1 MAIRILSV
9 AHKHGITD
17 AQIRFTITHCGRAF
31 VQPPQDDPIA
41 PDRVLVLGDDQAGV
55 PIEILAIE
63 DDHGDLVVI
72 HAMEMRRRYRRQYEE
87 ALLWRI
93 VP

>member
-1 MAIRILSV
+1 L
-9 AHKHGITD
+9 
-17 AQIRFTITHCGRAF
+17 
-31 VQPPQDDPIA
+31 
-41 PDRVLVLGDDQAGV
+41 LVLGDDQAGV
-55 PIEILAIE
+55 PIEILAVE

-72 HAMEMRRRYRRQYEE
+72 HAMKMRRRYRRQHEE